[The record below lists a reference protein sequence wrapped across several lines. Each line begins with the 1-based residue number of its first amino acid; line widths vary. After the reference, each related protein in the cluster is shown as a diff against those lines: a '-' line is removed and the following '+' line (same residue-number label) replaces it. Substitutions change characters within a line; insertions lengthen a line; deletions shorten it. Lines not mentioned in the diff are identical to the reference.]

1 MTVIKI
7 QKNVLSKNDE
17 LAAELRRE
25 FARKGVLVLNML
37 SSPGSGKTT
46 LLEKTARALSAKLRL
61 AAIEGDL
68 QTERD
73 ADRIRAAG
81 VRAVQINTGRGCHLD
96 ANMISG
102 VLPQLDLGELDVL
115 FIENVG
121 NLVCPAAFDLGE
133 DKAVLLVS
141 VTEGD
146 DKPAKYP
153 TAILKADLLVL
164 NKLDLQP
171 YTNFDVER
179 FRSDVA
185 RVKPSLPML
194 EISCTM
200 ETGLESWFQWIEAKF
215 QAKRRQPLR

>member
-1 MTVIKI
+1 MTVIRI

-17 LAAELRRE
+17 LAAELRRG
-25 FARKGVLVLNML
+25 FAHTGVLVLNML

-46 LLEKTARALSAKLRL
+46 LLEKTARTLASKLRI

-81 VRAVQINTGRGCHLD
+81 VRAVQINTGRGCHLN
-96 ANMISG
+96 ASMIADT
-102 VLPQLDLGELDVL
+102 VPKLELGELDIL

-133 DKAVLLVS
+133 DFAVLLMS

-153 TAILKADLLVL
+153 TAFLKADLLVL

-179 FRSDVA
+179 FRGDVA
-185 RVKPSLPML
+185 RVKPRLPML
-194 EISCTM
+194 EVSCTTD
-200 ETGLESWFQWIEAKF
+200 EGLESWFQWIERKAK
-215 QAKRRQPLR
+215 AKRERPRR

>member
-1 MTVIKI
+1 MTIIKI

-17 LAAELRRE
+17 IAARLRRT
-25 FARKGVLVLNML
+25 FAEKGVLVVNLL

-46 LLEKTARALSAKLRL
+46 LLEKTARALGGRLRL

-81 VRAVQINTGRGCHLD
+81 VKAVQINTGRGCHLD
-96 ANMISG
+96 ANMIAG
-102 VLPQLDLGELDVL
+102 VLPQLGLDQLDVL

-121 NLVCPAAFDLGE
+121 NLVCPAAYDLGE
-133 DKAVLLVS
+133 DHAVLVVS

-146 DKPAKYP
+146 DKPGKYP
-153 TAILKADLLVL
+153 TAFLKADLLVL

-171 YTNFDVER
+171 YTNFDTDR
-179 FRSDVA
+179 FRKDVA
-185 RVKPSLPML
+185 RIKPNMAML
-194 EISCTM
+194 EMSCTN
-200 ETGLESWFQWIEAKF
+200 ETGLESWFQWI
-215 QAKRRQPLR
+215 QSKRDQKKLPRP